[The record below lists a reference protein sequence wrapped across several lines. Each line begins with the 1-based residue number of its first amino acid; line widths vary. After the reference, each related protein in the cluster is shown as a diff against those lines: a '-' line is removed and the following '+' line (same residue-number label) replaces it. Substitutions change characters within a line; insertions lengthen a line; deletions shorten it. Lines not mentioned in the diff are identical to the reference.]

1 MDTQTRIKP
10 IERYYDLHPEEIEGV
25 ELSQTRIHL
34 KSIDYLKAVLLWL
47 YQGQDVAVVSEINL
61 YINKSSFENDIVSQP
76 TLNGNGNGNDSNKA
90 KARRKRSQP
99 AVPDIMVIDGW
110 SEQDIYEQASYVI
123 GEDGPPPRAVF
134 EIASPK
140 TWRRDL
146 EYKQKFYERGGVPN
160 YFVFDPNRPQ
170 AWDEEWRKKGRLVGW
185 QLNEA
190 GDYNELPMVNGQMW
204 SKQLDSGLVVR
215 NTDLQ
220 LYDAQSQLRLT
231 STEYERQRAEGE
243 HQRAEDT
250 IRYAEYEHQRAE
262 DERRRTEDERRRT
275 EDERRRA
282 DKLEELLRRYV
293 QNPEDLL

>member
-1 MDTQTRIKP
+1 MDTQTRIRP

-34 KSIDYLKAVLLWL
+34 KSIDYLKAILLWL

-140 TWRRDL
+140 TWKRDL

-170 AWDEEWRKKGRLVGW
+170 AWDEEWRKQGRLLGW
-185 QLNEA
+185 QLDETGHYIA
-190 GDYNELPMVNGQMW
+190 LPLIDGQMW
-204 SKQLDSGLVVR
+204 SKQLDSGLMVQGTNLRLFDPR
-215 NTDLQ
+215 N
-220 LYDAQSQLRLT
+220 QLRLT
-231 STEYERQRAEGE
+231 QSEYDRQRVEDAVHYAEFE
-243 HQRAEDT
+243 HQRA
-250 IRYAEYEHQRAE
+250 
-262 DERRRTEDERRRT
+262 

>member
-34 KSIDYLKAVLLWL
+34 KSIDYLKAILLWL

-61 YINKSSFENDIVSQP
+61 YINKGGADNTTIAEVTSTN
-76 TLNGNGNGNDSNKA
+76 NGNDSNKA
-90 KARRKRSQP
+90 KAKKKRSQP

-140 TWRRDL
+140 TWKRDL

-170 AWDEEWRKKGRLVGW
+170 AWDEEWRKQGRLLGW
-185 QLNEA
+185 QLDETGHYIA
-190 GDYNELPMVNGQMW
+190 LPLIDGQMW
-204 SKQLDSGLVVR
+204 SKQLDSGLMVQGTNLRLFDPR
-215 NTDLQ
+215 N
-220 LYDAQSQLRLT
+220 QLRLT
-231 STEYERQRAEGE
+231 QSEYDRQRVEDAVHYAEFE
-243 HQRAEDT
+243 HQRA
-250 IRYAEYEHQRAE
+250 
-262 DERRRTEDERRRT
+262 